1 MLMMDSKRK
10 YYKIMA
16 EIKRV
21 NDKRKQSLE
30 VADAAE
36 AKKAA
41 VETEG
46 KIAELMAESA
56 AALASSHAEQ
66 GEKTI
71 EDVTAKLGMDKAQ
84 NRFSE
89 VGSTVTRD
97 ICVVN
102 TIGR

>member
-1 MLMMDSKRK
+1 MLMMDAKRK

-21 NDKRKQSLE
+21 NEKRKQSLE

-46 KIAELMAESA
+46 KIAELMAESS

-84 NRFSE
+84 ILRSLHYSDSKY
-89 VGSTVTRD
+89 VW
-97 ICVVN
+97 
-102 TIGR
+102 